1 MNFFKKIFGKYLT
14 NAVQT
19 REIPETRAINGSEN
33 REMDDTKGQ
42 GDLLSKDRTTSAAE
56 RLIIESFHCPYCGST
71 KFVRRGFRQ
80 KKREKIQLYLCSSC
94 QKTFTP
100 YSTKG
105 KRYPMEVVIDAISI
119 YNLGYSLEQT
129 CRLVSQRNPKSQ
141 ILNSKQAQNSNNQNP
156 KQKGFEHSNLEN
168 SNLSRISDLEF
179 RISIPPSTLTDWLA
193 EFAELCRFSR
203 MRSFALK
210 KYSPKDMVIS
220 ATLAHRQLYRFRF
233 HRAKCELVIKDDFKH
248 RRFGPLQEFLEMVPT
263 ECPHQY
269 FSRREVGIPTEASGQ
284 KGLRASE
291 APLTFSKTQM
301 IVRAK
306 QNYANKLC
314 AFALQGVKERK
325 GRHEALQKF
334 MLCNDSVT
342 VATEVPVYIT
352 RDDIEHMQSQLG
364 FQIFSRSAPEV
375 VRPLESGDKSQGN
388 ILSKDQDNIGSGTR
402 NDNMLPKLITGH
414 IDILQIRNGQIH
426 ILDFKPHAEKER
438 PIEQLTLYAMALS
451 RLTGLRLF
459 EFKCAWFD
467 EKDYFEFYPLHV
479 LHKPKKGSRRRKVK
493 TDEGVYKI
501 NQDRKKILSVR
512 PITN

>member
-1 MNFFKKIFGKYLT
+1 
-14 NAVQT
+14 
-19 REIPETRAINGSEN
+19 
-33 REMDDTKGQ
+33 
-42 GDLLSKDRTTSAAE
+42 
-56 RLIIESFHCPYCGST
+56 
-71 KFVRRGFRQ
+71 
-80 KKREKIQLYLCSSC
+80 
-94 QKTFTP
+94 
-100 YSTKG
+100 
-105 KRYPMEVVIDAISI
+105 
-119 YNLGYSLEQT
+119 
-129 CRLVSQRNPKSQ
+129 
-141 ILNSKQAQNSNNQNP
+141 
-156 KQKGFEHSNLEN
+156 
-168 SNLSRISDLEF
+168 
-179 RISIPPSTLTDWLA
+179 
-193 EFAELCRFSR
+193 
-203 MRSFALK
+203 
-210 KYSPKDMVIS
+210 MVIS

-269 FSRREVGIPTEASGQ
+269 YQV
-284 KGLRASE
+284 GLRASE

-352 RDDIEHMQSQLG
+352 RDDIEHLKTQLG
-364 FQIFSRSAPEV
+364 FEIFNSV
-375 VRPLESGDKSQGN
+375 
-388 ILSKDQDNIGSGTR
+388 SKDKVD
-402 NDNMLPKLITGH
+402 LPKLITGH

-426 ILDFKPHAEKER
+426 IMDFKPHAEKER

-479 LHKPKKGSRRRKVK
+479 LHKPKKGRRRRRVE

-512 PITN
+512 PIP

>member
-1 MNFFKKIFGKYLT
+1 MKFLKKIFGKYLT

-19 REIPETRAINGSEN
+19 REITETRAISGSEN
-33 REMDDTKGQ
+33 RDTK
-42 GDLLSKDRTTSAAE
+42 K
-56 RLIIESFHCPYCGST
+56 LIIESFHCPYCGSAE
-71 KFVRRGFRQ
+71 FVRRGFRQ
-80 KKREKIQLYLCSSC
+80 KKLEKIQLYLCSSC

-105 KRYPMEVVIDAISI
+105 KRYPMEIILDAISI
-119 YNLGYSLEQT
+119 YNLGYSLEKT
-129 CRLVSQRNPKSQ
+129 CQFVKERNG
-141 ILNSKQAQNSNNQNP
+141 IV
-156 KQKGFEHSNLEN
+156 
-168 SNLSRISDLEF
+168 
-179 RISIPPSTLTDWLA
+179 IPPSSLTDWLS

-210 KYSPKDMVIS
+210 KYSPKEIVIS
-220 ATLAHRQLYRFRF
+220 STLAHRQLYRFRF

-269 FSRREVGIPTEASGQ
+269 FQ

-325 GRHEALQKF
+325 QRHEALQKF

-352 RDDIEHMQSQLG
+352 RDDLEHLKTQLG
-364 FQIFSRSAPEV
+364 FQIYIKNTNQELKINNNGPVPNLSEV
-375 VRPLESGDKSQGN
+375 A
-388 ILSKDQDNIGSGTR
+388 KD
-402 NDNMLPKLITGH
+402 LPKLITGH

-426 ILDFKPHAEKER
+426 IMDFKPHAEKER

-479 LHKPKKGSRRRKVK
+479 LHKSKKTKRRRKVY
-493 TDEGVYKI
+493 TMEGIYKI
-501 NQDRKKILSVR
+501 NQEEKKILSVR
-512 PITN
+512 PIQI